1 MEITLNADHVALL
14 VAVDQ
19 HRVHMDPRYIAPD
32 FEVDPGP
39 PAMHKRAGRRLA
51 PLKRWHLIEL
61 VDQDQA
67 DQYGVRRY
75 RLTDLGARLL
85 DEARAQEAIANA
97 EAATWGTPTDSPAAS
112 VAGANPELRETS

>member
-1 MEITLNADHVALL
+1 MEITLNADHVALM

-51 PLKRWHLIEL
+51 PLKRWLLIEL
-61 VDQDQA
+61 VDEDQA
-67 DQYGVRRY
+67 DRYGVRLY
-75 RLTDLGARLL
+75 RLTQLGSRLL
-85 DEARAQEAIANA
+85 EEARAQEATAHA
-97 EAATWGTPTDSPAAS
+97 EADTWGTSADSPTAPA
-112 VAGANPELRETS
+112 VGATRSEETP